1 MDFRGR
7 VALVTGGGTGIG
19 RAVAESLG
27 RAGARAV
34 VINYSRSQEEAEA
47 TATALG
53 EMGVEG
59 VPWRADVA
67 DERDVRDMVSGVVE
81 RLERLDVLVNNAG
94 TTHFIPQRDL
104 EALTDQVWD
113 DILRVNLKGT
123 FYCSRASAPHL
134 RQAHGAI
141 VNVTSI
147 AGMRATGSSI
157 AYGVSK
163 AGVEQLTRNLALALA
178 PEVRVN
184 AVAPGQVA
192 TRWFRRPFGEQAADD
207 LEQRRADS
215 TPLRGVATPE
225 HIAQA
230 IMGLLAA
237 DFVTGQTLVVD
248 GGASINY

>member
-47 TATALG
+47 TAAALG

-67 DERDVRDMVSGVVE
+67 DERDVRDMVAGVVE

-207 LEQRRADS
+207 LEQKRADS

>member
-19 RAVAESLG
+19 RAVAESLA

-34 VINYSRSQEEAEA
+34 VINYSRSQAEAEA

-104 EALTDQVWD
+104 DALTDQVWD

-123 FYCSRASAPHL
+123 FYCSRAAAQHL
-134 RQAHGAI
+134 RQWRGAI

-147 AGMRATGSSI
+147 AGMRASGSSI

-207 LEQRRADS
+207 LEQKRADT
-215 TPLRGVATPE
+215 TPLRGVATPD

-248 GGASINY
+248 GGASITY

>member
-1 MDFRGR
+1 M
-7 VALVTGGGTGIG
+7 VA
-19 RAVAESLG
+19 
-27 RAGARAV
+27 
-34 VINYSRSQEEAEA
+34 
-47 TATALG
+47 
-53 EMGVEG
+53 
-59 VPWRADVA
+59 
-67 DERDVRDMVSGVVE
+67 GVVE

-207 LEQRRADS
+207 LEQKRADS
-215 TPLRGVATPE
+215 TPLRGVATPG

-237 DFVTGQTLVVD
+237 EFVTGQTLVVD